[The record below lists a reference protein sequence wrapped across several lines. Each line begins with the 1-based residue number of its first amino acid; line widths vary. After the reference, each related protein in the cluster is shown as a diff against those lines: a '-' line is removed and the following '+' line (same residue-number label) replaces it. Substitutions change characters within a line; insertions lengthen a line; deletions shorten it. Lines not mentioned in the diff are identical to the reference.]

1 MAGSGKVYSSY
12 TNEIYNNKSETVYAT
27 FRAYNNIEESIED
40 YYKLIEKN
48 YKKALNCKSQKECI
62 SEIKNGGYATDPDY
76 VNKIMSIINANNF
89 IEKYD
94 KKEDIYTTGH
104 YYVNT
109 NGDVLNVR
117 SKPGLTSKILNFEEL
132 TKNAQKQVLE
142 NNSNKKV
149 NGLVAGVEVDVSK
162 VIEKDGFHWGKIPSG
177 FIALEFCSKG

>member
-1 MAGSGKVYSSY
+1 
-12 TNEIYNNKSETVYAT
+12 
-27 FRAYNNIEESIED
+27 
-40 YYKLIEKN
+40 
-48 YKKALNCKSQKECI
+48 
-62 SEIKNGGYATDPDY
+62 
-76 VNKIMSIINANNF
+76 MSIINANNF

-109 NGDVLNVR
+109 NGEVLNVR

-149 NGLVAGVEVDVSK
+149 NGLVAGVEVDVSE
-162 VIEKDGFHWGKIPSG
+162 VIKKDGFHFGKIPSG
-177 FIALEFCSKG
+177 YIALEYCAKG